1 MKSNIKKF
9 RNDIILAIAILTI
22 AIISLILFTNRE
34 SNGSNVSVIING
46 EVKYKYNLQENVNTT
61 IKTKNDGK
69 NVLVINDNK
78 VYVSSA
84 NCRDKICVNHKPI
97 SNSGETIVCL
107 PHKLVIEITD
117 GK

>member
-1 MKSNIKKF
+1 MKSNIKKI
-9 RNDIILAIAILTI
+9 RNDIILAIGILTI
-22 AIISLILFTNRE
+22 AIISLIWFNNRE
-34 SNGSNVSVIING
+34 SNGSNVNVIING
-46 EVKYKYNLQENVNTT
+46 KVKYKYSLQDDVNNT
-61 IKTKNDGK
+61 IKTQNDGK

-117 GK
+117 EK